1 MSLLGFD
8 ALGRWALGQFPGNGN
23 FALLTLSRSVALA
36 GQTAAFRVFEPV
48 AAVGFL
54 ATGISAGFGVAEL
67 AGPGPFAFT
76 GNTAAFRPM
85 QSSLGGSFLLNG
97 APTNWTVRAV
107 ASSGAVLL
115 SGMSL
120 AFFPS
125 LAPGRGAFAWAGGGS
140 TYSRDYEAWVPR
152 PFDSMS
158 WQTEATLPPP
168 NWNGASISAG
178 VWTADAQPA
187 NAWTPASIE
196 SEPWTT
202 E

>member
-8 ALGRWALGQFPGNGN
+8 ALGRWALGQLPGNGN

-36 GQTAAFRVFEPV
+36 GQTAAFRVSEPV
-48 AAVGFL
+48 ATVGFL
-54 ATGISAGFGVAEL
+54 ATGISAGFRVAGP

-76 GNTAAFRPM
+76 GNTTAFRPV

-97 APTNWTVRAV
+97 AATNWTVRAV
-107 ASSGAVLL
+107 AASGTVLL
-115 SGMSL
+115 TGRSL
-120 AFFPS
+120 AFFAS
-125 LAPGRGAFAWAGGGS
+125 LASGYGAFAWAGGGS
-140 TYSRDYEAWVPR
+140 TYSRDDEAWVPR

-158 WQTEATLPPP
+158 WQTEATLPPA
-168 NWNGASISAG
+168 NWNGASISTG
-178 VWTADAQPA
+178 VWTADVEPA

-196 SEPWTT
+196 SEPWMT